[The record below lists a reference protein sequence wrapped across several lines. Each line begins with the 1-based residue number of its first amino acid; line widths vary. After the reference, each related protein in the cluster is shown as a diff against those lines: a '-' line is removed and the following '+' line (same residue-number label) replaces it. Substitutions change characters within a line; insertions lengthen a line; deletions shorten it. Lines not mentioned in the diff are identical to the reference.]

1 MNTVLK
7 HLDQLAASS
16 VIADALAV
24 ALDHRLFY
32 HLQQPQTAAQLA
44 ARLSWHPDPTAPLLE
59 LLWSDGWLNRE
70 GDRYRVTEAVHALLC
85 PQGDRYVGDAWRYRL
100 RSLRALGQQLP
111 ARVTQPRPGFSAQLA
126 QDAAWAEAA
135 STQIA
140 QEQRALTADT
150 ACAIA
155 ATLPH
160 FTRPATLLDMG
171 GGPGLV
177 SAALGQRYPQLHG
190 VVQDL
195 PLTAAVAQKNLSA
208 AGLDGRF
215 SARSELTAEERFDI
229 IWCSSFLHFVAD
241 PLETLRQLR
250 ARLRPGGVLIAAHA
264 EIGPQP
270 DQAREVLPFFL
281 PLILRGKHVFHH
293 GEMTQMLAGAGFSG
307 IRCQPYPFPMAPLM
321 VHVAFQDAAP

>member
-1 MNTVLK
+1 MNTMLK
-7 HLDQLAASS
+7 KLDRLAASS
-16 VIADALAV
+16 VIADVLAL
-24 ALDHRLFY
+24 ALDHRLFH

-44 ARLSWHPDPTAPLLE
+44 AELNWHPEPTAPLLE
-59 LLWSDGWLNRE
+59 LLWSDGWLDRE
-70 GDRYRVTEAVHALLC
+70 GERYVASQTAQALLC
-85 PQGDRYVGDAWRYRL
+85 PQGERYLADAWRFRL
-100 RSLRALGQQLP
+100 RSLRASGQQLP
-111 ARVTQPRPGFSAQLA
+111 TLVSQPLPGFSAQLA

-140 QEQRALTADT
+140 QEQRALTAET
-150 ACAIA
+150 ACTIA

-195 PLTAAVAQKNLSA
+195 PLTAAVAQKNLTA

-215 SARSELTAEERFDI
+215 SARSELTEEERFDI

-250 ARLRPGGVLIAAHA
+250 GRLRPGGVLIAAHA
-264 EIGPQP
+264 EIGSQP
-270 DQAREVLPFFL
+270 EQAREVLPFFL
-281 PLILRGKHVFHH
+281 PLMLRGKHVFHH
-293 GEMTQMLAGAGFSG
+293 GEMTQLLERAGFSG
-307 IRCQPYPFPMAPLM
+307 IRCQEYPFPMAPLM
-321 VHVAFQDAAP
+321 VHVAFQDSAS